1 MTAFPF
7 RMGAGSAGEVTRTH
21 PASILPYKN
30 DATAPV
36 TGYGFPCFF
45 NGAANDVRGIAPGDQ
60 NAAAQQIAGFV
71 ARPYP
76 HQSGGA
82 VTPLGTV
89 GYGGGSPDVGSIVDV
104 LQTGSILVPT
114 NGTPNLG
121 GPVYVW
127 ALASSAPHVQGGCEA
142 AATAASTV
150 LVAGAYFNGPPDSAG
165 ICEIVIRNP

>member
-1 MTAFPF
+1 MTAFPY

-30 DATAPV
+30 DVTAPV
-36 TGYGFPCFF
+36 MGYGFPCFF
-45 NGAANDVRGIAPGDQ
+45 NGAANDVRGVAAGDASATAVQ
-60 NAAAQQIAGFV
+60 LAGFV

-76 HQSGGA
+76 HQSGSA
-82 VTPLGTV
+82 VTPLSTV
-89 GYGGGSPDVGSIVDV
+89 GYGGGSPDIGNIVDV

-114 NGTPNLG
+114 NGSPNLG
-121 GPVYVW
+121 APVYIW
-127 ALASSAPHVQGGCEA
+127 AAASAAPHVQGGAEA
-142 AATAASTV
+142 AAAAGNTL